1 MPQLVTHIHKPA
13 PSCTHYYGLS
23 SISRGLQCT
32 FPTRPP
38 NRRCHRCPLTSRAPM
53 LSIIFPSRFNPIP
66 VRVRTSSA
74 SRRKGTSLPTT
85 LPKAPTGIQGLD
97 EITAGGFPRGRPTL
111 ICGSAGAGKTLLA
124 MEFLIRGATEYS
136 EPGVF
141 VAFEETAAELGQN
154 VRSLGFDLDELAK
167 EKKLVIDF
175 VRIERSEI
183 DETGDYDLEG
193 LFIRLAAAIDSIGA
207 QRVVLDTIEN
217 LFAGLQNE
225 GILRAELRRLFRWLK
240 DKGVS
245 AVITAERGEGALTR
259 HGLEEY
265 VSDCVIL
272 LDHRVT
278 DQVSTRRLRIVKYRG
293 TAHGTNEYPFLID
306 EDGLSVL
313 PVTSL
318 GLQHEVSNERISS
331 GVPRLDTML
340 GGEGFYRGTTILVS
354 GTAGTGK
361 TSLAAHFVDAACRRG
376 ERCLY
381 FSFEESQGQLIR
393 NMRSIGLNL
402 EQWSKKD
409 LLQFHSSRATFY
421 GLEMHLAMIHKIV
434 QEFQPK
440 VVVIDPIGSLIQAGN
455 RRDAHT
461 MLIRLIDFLK
471 QRQATAFLTNLTSGR
486 EALETTDVEI
496 SSIVDTWLFMR
507 DIELDGE
514 RNRALYVL
522 KSRGMAHSNQLREFL
537 LTERGVNLLNVYV
550 GPEGVLTGSSRLSQE
565 AREEAAALERQ
576 QEAKRRD
583 RERTRKREALEA
595 RIAALR
601 KELEVEEQEAETS
614 VSQNVEREKVI
625 AENCE
630 AMARSRRADMGKG
643 SADPKG
649 RRS

>member
-1 MPQLVTHIHKPA
+1 MSKTPQKN
-13 PSCTHYYGLS
+13 S
-23 SISRGLQCT
+23 QE
-32 FPTRPP
+32 
-38 NRRCHRCPLTSRAPM
+38 NRS
-53 LSIIFPSRFNPIP
+53 
-66 VRVRTSSA
+66 
-74 SRRKGTSLPTT
+74 

-97 EITAGGFPRGRPTL
+97 EITGGGFPRGRPTL

-124 MEFLIRGATEYS
+124 MEFLIRGATEYN

-141 VAFEETAAELGQN
+141 MAFEETAPELTQN

-167 EKKLVIDF
+167 EKKLIIDY

-193 LFIRLAAAIDSIGA
+193 LFIRLAAAIDAVGA

-240 DKGVS
+240 DQGVS

-306 EDGLSVL
+306 EDGFSVL

-340 GGEGFYRGTTILVS
+340 GGEGYFRGTTILVS

-361 TSLAAHFVDAACRRG
+361 TSLAAHFADAACRRG
-376 ERCLY
+376 ERCIY

-402 EQWSKKD
+402 EQWSKKN

-421 GLEMHLAMIHKIV
+421 GLEMHLAIIHKTV
-434 QEFQPK
+434 QQFHPR
-440 VVVIDPIGSLIQAGN
+440 VVIIDPIGSLIQAGN

-471 QRQATAFLTNLTSGR
+471 QRQVTAFLTNLTSGG
-486 EALETTDVEI
+486 EALEKTDVEI

-537 LTERGVNLLNVYV
+537 LTERGFDLLNVYV

-565 AREEAAALERQ
+565 AREQAAAVERQ
-576 QEAKRRD
+576 QEAQRKE

-601 KELEVEEQEAETS
+601 KEFEVEEEEAATS
-614 VSQNVEREKVI
+614 ASQDVSREKVI
-625 AENCE
+625 AENRE
-630 AMARSRRADMGKG
+630 AMSRSRQADLAKG
-643 SADPKG
+643 SAVPKG
-649 RRS
+649 RRSS